1 MANYHFQ
8 LQKSFFSKKK
18 STKKAQNPKK
28 KNDVRVLTS
37 ISITI
42 IGTTSET
49 LNSVEKFP
57 LLIVAIFYSIP
68 RGNRYPINV
77 NSVLERASVRC
88 ANIITLTYISSLI
101 HLNVQKALH
110 IIRLLVLRN
119 ERNMC
124 RCWFDEF
131 HYW

>member
-18 STKKAQNPKK
+18 STKSKK

-42 IGTTSET
+42 ISTSET

-110 IIRLLVLRN
+110 IIRLLALRN

-124 RCWFDEF
+124 HCWFNEF
-131 HYW
+131 HYR